1 MKNSREMQMASGHSG
16 DNLGGQEDP
25 VARQA
30 FRDMIQIPRWVIYA
44 QALLIVITAGIF
56 FVLGVL
62 VNGLNSPTSADF
74 KRKLDCRVYGSVA
87 YRADGNL
94 KADRGAVVMILPA
107 NRKPSARS
115 QGGLVHPNSFQA
127 LDNEAIDRI
136 HRLGGSVVR
145 ADENGQ
151 FEVTIDSNAVVGIPY
166 SVLVVSKNGA
176 QRDGAALTKDQFAS
190 LAEFFAPVED
200 VVEKRPFFW
209 MELTAD
215 GERVDLPEVEF

>member
-1 MKNSREMQMASGHSG
+1 MASGHSG
-16 DNLGGQEDP
+16 DNLEGQEDP

-30 FRDMIQIPRWVIYA
+30 YRDMIQIPRWVIYA

-87 YRADGNL
+87 YRDDGNL
-94 KADRGAVVMILPA
+94 KADRGAVVIILPS

-151 FEVTIDSNAVVGIPY
+151 FEVTIDSNSVVGIPY

>member
-1 MKNSREMQMASGHSG
+1 M
-16 DNLGGQEDP
+16 
-25 VARQA
+25 
-30 FRDMIQIPRWVIYA
+30 
-44 QALLIVITAGIF
+44 
-56 FVLGVL
+56 
-62 VNGLNSPTSADF
+62 
-74 KRKLDCRVYGSVA
+74 
-87 YRADGNL
+87 
-94 KADRGAVVMILPA
+94 
-107 NRKPSARS
+107 
-115 QGGLVHPNSFQA
+115 
-127 LDNEAIDRI
+127 
-136 HRLGGSVVR
+136 GGSVVR

-176 QRDGAALTKDQFAS
+176 QRDGATLTKDQFAS